1 MKNNKKPDYT
11 VYDKDDNLQ
20 IVGDSK
26 ACAKFLGITLG
37 SFRSRV
43 CRNKSGKWN
52 GKKKGIVVRI

>member
-1 MKNNKKPDYT
+1 MIEYA

>member
-1 MKNNKKPDYT
+1 MKNNKKPDYA

-43 CRNKSGKWN
+43 CRNKVEN
-52 GKKKGIVVRI
+52 GMVKRKESL